1 MGYFR
6 RDIKT
11 WSKKNSSPV
20 TEADFLVDEFLKQTL
35 LAARPQYGWLSE
47 ETTDDLARLNKQTIF
62 VVDPIDGTRGFIRGD
77 NGWSISLAIVK
88 DGVAIAGVIY
98 APARDELYE
107 AIKNGGAKLNSAPL
121 QAPDKNN
128 EPPVIAAADAV
139 YKKLKPTGLEFEHGP
154 HMPSLAYRLVQVAT
168 GKLDIAIGRRGAQD
182 WDIAAASVILSECDI
197 MLEDACLGAPT
208 FNREETRHGALAAM
222 IDNSLRAVVNDALIE
237 VYGCLE
243 NNADKK
249 A

>member
-1 MGYFR
+1 M
-6 RDIKT
+6 
-11 WSKKNSSPV
+11 
-20 TEADFLVDEFLKQTL
+20 
-35 LAARPQYGWLSE
+35 
-47 ETTDDLARLNKQTIF
+47 
-62 VVDPIDGTRGFIRGD
+62 
-77 NGWSISLAIVK
+77 
-88 DGVAIAGVIY
+88 AIAGVIY

-237 VYGCLE
+237 VYGCLK